1 MKYKLNYFS
10 LNKQSLKR
18 KFKNIHSSVNIKKL
32 KVLLDQKETSYNLT
46 DIKYIVNTIY
56 NNLKVNNDEPLSV
69 YYKKKNRKKFKDL
82 IDLIEI
88 EEDGHVYSKIDRD
101 VKELHQ
107 KSIENIYDMKKLKEK
122 QLEISKKYSVKMTQI
137 ENIFNDF
144 ETKWVENFIK

>member
-18 KFKNIHSSVNIKKL
+18 KIKNIHSSVNIKKL